1 MTGEDFRYRPGVVEK
16 AQFEYSPSGEV
27 FNKRFDKDDKKEGL
41 LKRLRNIENK
51 CEKQLEL
58 IKNKEQKQL
67 GIKSMINIFD
77 EHLSQKIKNM
87 LNQLN
92 NQEKGINYKRL
103 NFKRDK
109 NLEFDFRGYRSLK
122 EFLRKFITGS
132 YQ

>member
-1 MTGEDFRYRPGVVEK
+1 MI
-16 AQFEYSPSGEV
+16 
-27 FNKRFDKDDKKEGL
+27 KKEGL

-58 IKNKEQKQL
+58 IENKEQKQL
-67 GIKSMINIFD
+67 GIKSGINIFD

>member
-1 MTGEDFRYRPGVVEK
+1 M
-16 AQFEYSPSGEV
+16 
-27 FNKRFDKDDKKEGL
+27 
-41 LKRLRNIENK
+41 KRLRNIENK

-58 IKNKEQKQL
+58 TENKEQKQL
-67 GIKSMINIFD
+67 GIKSGINIFD

-103 NFKRDK
+103 NVKRDK

>member
-1 MTGEDFRYRPGVVEK
+1 M
-16 AQFEYSPSGEV
+16 
-27 FNKRFDKDDKKEGL
+27 
-41 LKRLRNIENK
+41 KRLRNIENK

-92 NQEKGINYKRL
+92 NQEKSINYKRL